1 MQVKYLPR
9 KHIRGSALRLLAEY
23 GDKFGQVEGP
33 PIPVEG
39 ILEAHLELQLDF
51 DDLPT
56 RLGVPD
62 VLGATWVRERRV
74 LIDLSLDPTTHP
86 SKEGRYR
93 FTVAHEIGHWELHR
107 YAYQAGANQPSLFDA
122 TTRPSIV
129 CRAHSRRDRQEWQAD
144 AFSGYLLMPED
155 MVYLAWEERFGS
167 LEPYVAVDEI
177 ADLSAKWGLGE
188 DDHKPTVA
196 AAREL
201 ASEFQVSGQ
210 AMQIRLVEL
219 GLVCTEVPPP
229 ELFPRSST
237 IARSR

>member
-1 MQVKYLPR
+1 VKYLPHGDI
-9 KHIRGSALRLLAEY
+9 KASALRLLAEY
-23 GDKFGQVEGP
+23 GRKFGPVERP
-33 PIPVEG
+33 PIPVDE
-39 ILEAHLELQLDF
+39 ILEAHLELQLGF
-51 DDLPT
+51 DDLPK

-62 VLGATWVRERRV
+62 VLGATWVRERKV
-74 LIDLSLDPTTHP
+74 AIDQSLDPTVHP

-107 YAYQAGANQPSLFDA
+107 HVYQAGANQPSLFDA
-122 TTRPSIV
+122 PEQPSIV
-129 CRAHSRRDRQEWQAD
+129 CRARSGKDRQEWQAD
-144 AFSGYLLMPED
+144 TFSGYLLMPED

-201 ASEFQVSGQ
+201 ARVFQVSGQ
-210 AMQIRLVEL
+210 AMQIRLAEL
-219 GLVCTEVPPP
+219 GLICTQVPAPD
-229 ELFPRSST
+229 LFSHPGTTVRS
-237 IARSR
+237 